1 MAKAVGT
8 LFSVLGPAAYSKA
21 PYASF
26 AGKVEAVPPP
36 PTPEPTPVPTA
47 GVGGGG
53 WPDLWPAGGR
63 IRWKAR
69 EDIEAQLRALY
80 QAATAGGELSETAE
94 DAIAEAVAPYAAA
107 KAADV
112 PAPSQIDWG
121 AIVEQG
127 RQAVTRIETVLRLAL
142 ARKALARRTKD
153 DEDEDDD
160 VTTIL
165 LAL

>member
-1 MAKAVGT
+1 MVAAAEAGFT
-8 LFSVLGPAAYSKA
+8 QGNRQAAAFMYSGIDAAEPAA
-21 PYASF
+21 P
-26 AGKVEAVPPP
+26 VP

-63 IRWKAR
+63 IRWRAR

-80 QAATAGGELSETAE
+80 QAATAGELSETVE